1 MKREEHVTV
10 FVNDKPKRLFLGL
23 KVKHAIGA
31 RWTRKVREHRA
42 LVRDADGNRVDV
54 DGALYDGERLYL
66 APMDPTTF
74 ADEVRRRAEGAF
86 G

>member
-1 MKREEHVTV
+1 
-10 FVNDKPKRLFLGL
+10 
-23 KVKHAIGA
+23 
-31 RWTRKVREHRA
+31 
-42 LVRDADGNRVDV
+42 VRDADGNRVDV